1 MQQANRLKEIEEN
14 KKEIAELHDKNIAA
28 AVNEKTAQLN
38 AKLLNVNTMTGEVVF
53 FKDTKVIK
61 EFYGNEE
68 KKGKK
73 KVKSR

>member
-1 MQQANRLKEIEEN
+1 MVKYSLIEIITMLI
-14 KKEIAELHDKNIAA
+14 KM
-28 AVNEKTAQLN
+28 AVLN
-38 AKLLNVNTMTGEVVF
+38 AKLLNVNTITGEVVF

>member
-1 MQQANRLKEIEEN
+1 MLSC
-14 KKEIAELHDKNIAA
+14 
-28 AVNEKTAQLN
+28 
-38 AKLLNVNTMTGEVVF
+38 LNVNTMTGEVVF